1 MSKFRGKITQLQ
13 VEQVCLFVWL
23 YLMKTKDDIIEKW
36 YPLEDKMI
44 SEYHVANLFAYIVE
58 QYFPWIKWN
67 GKIGLMSSVLED
79 SWGSVPE
86 KKKIGFL

>member
-1 MSKFRGKITQLQ
+1 
-13 VEQVCLFVWL
+13 
-23 YLMKTKDDIIEKW
+23 
-36 YPLEDKMI
+36 MI

-58 QYFPWIKWN
+58 QYFPRIKWN

-79 SWGSVPE
+79 SWGPVPE